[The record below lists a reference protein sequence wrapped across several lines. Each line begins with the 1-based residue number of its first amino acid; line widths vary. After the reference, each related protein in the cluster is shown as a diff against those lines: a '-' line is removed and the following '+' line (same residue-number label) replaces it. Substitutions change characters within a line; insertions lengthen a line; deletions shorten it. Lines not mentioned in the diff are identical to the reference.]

1 MENPVK
7 PESGTDAVDRYL
19 AEVAG
24 NDEADADVFARCD
37 AVMALAP
44 NLADSRDVGWAYAEA
59 KRLARAG
66 PASLA
71 RPTSQRWYLNP
82 ALAWSTAGV
91 LAVALAVASLPR
103 ALTELAIGESGID
116 DASVTG
122 PPPLATSITFAPIVI
137 SPELAQML
145 AGIEPVVV
153 LANEMPVDARSLA
166 VLPFAQGQGEA
177 SSWTLSVAESV
188 YAQVLRQLSAVPGII
203 VVDSATAAIYSESEL
218 PPEEIAHQLGV
229 RSVVQ
234 GRVESVNGEI
244 RFELRL
250 TDAAAAGSSIDE
262 AIERPTE
269 EIGMLQVDIASSV
282 LGALAR
288 TQAPIQSNQT
298 LRGDSR

>member
-1 MENPVK
+1 MK

-24 NDEADADVFARCD
+24 SDEADADVFARCD
-37 AVMALAP
+37 AVMALVP
-44 NLADSRDVGWAYAEA
+44 KLADSRDVGWAYDEA

-66 PASLA
+66 PASRA
-71 RPTSQRWYLNP
+71 RPTSRPWYLNP
-82 ALAWSTAGV
+82 VLAWSTAV

-103 ALTELAIGESGID
+103 AFTGLATGGSSID
-116 DASVTG
+116 DASVAG
-122 PPPLATSITFAPIVI
+122 PPPPATSITFAPIVI

-145 AGIEPVVV
+145 AAIEPVVL

-166 VLPFAQGQGEA
+166 VLPFVQGQDEV
-177 SSWTLSVAESV
+177 SSRTLSAAESIYV
-188 YAQVLRQLSAVPGII
+188 QVLRQLSAVPGII

-229 RSVVQ
+229 RSVVE

-262 AIERPTE
+262 AIERPTD
-269 EIGMLQVDIASSV
+269 EIGMLQGDIASSV